1 MKIICVGRN
10 YAEHAAELQNE
21 KPVEPVIFLKPDT
34 ALLKNNQ
41 PFYHPNFSNE
51 IHYECEVVVR
61 ICREGKH
68 IERKFSH
75 KYYDQIGLGVDF
87 TARDLQNSLK
97 SKGLPWELSK
107 AFDHSAVVSAFIPK
121 EEFANI
127 NNLNFKLLQ
136 NLQEKQSANT
146 SEMLFKVDEI
156 ISFVSKFITLKTG
169 DYIFTGTPN
178 GVDKVSIGDVLEGY
192 IEDRKMFDFEVK

>member
-10 YAEHAAELQNE
+10 YAEHAAELQND
-21 KPVEPVIFLKPDT
+21 KPEEPVIFLKPDT

-68 IERKFSH
+68 IEPKFSH

-87 TARDLQNSLK
+87 TARDLQNNLK

-107 AFDHSAVVSAFIPK
+107 AFDNSAVVSSFIPK
-121 EEFANI
+121 DEFGTI
-127 NNLNFKLLQ
+127 NSLNFKLFQ
-136 NLQEKQSANT
+136 NKYEKQNGNT
-146 SEMLFKVDEI
+146 AEMLFKVDEI
-156 ISFVSKFITLKTG
+156 ISFVSKYITLKTG
-169 DYIFTGTPN
+169 DYIFTGTPK
-178 GVDKVSIGDVLEGY
+178 GVGKISIGDVLEGY
-192 IEDRKMFDFEVK
+192 LEDHKMFEFEVK

>member
-10 YAEHAAELQNE
+10 YAEHAAELQND
-21 KPVEPVIFLKPDT
+21 KPTEPVIFLKPDT

-41 PFYHPNFSNE
+41 PFYHPNFSEE

-68 IERKFSH
+68 IDPKFSH

-107 AFDHSAVVSAFIPK
+107 SFDNSAVVSAFIPK

-127 NNLNFKLLQ
+127 NSLNFKLFQ
-136 NLQEKQSANT
+136 NQQEKQNGNT
-146 SEMLFKVDEI
+146 TEMLFNVDEI
-156 ISFVSKFITLKTG
+156 ISFVSKYITVKTG
-169 DYIFTGTPN
+169 DYIFTGTPK
-178 GVDKVSIGDVLEGY
+178 GVGKISIGDVLEGY
-192 IEDRKMFDFEVK
+192 LENRKMFEFEVR

>member
-10 YAEHAAELQNE
+10 YAEHAAELQND
-21 KPVEPVIFLKPDT
+21 KPTEPVIFLKPDT

-41 PFYHPNFSNE
+41 PFYHPNFSEE

-68 IERKFSH
+68 IDPKFSH

-107 AFDHSAVVSAFIPK
+107 AFDNSAVVSAFIPK
-121 EEFANI
+121 EEFHNI
-127 NNLNFKLLQ
+127 NSLNFKLFQ
-136 NLQEKQSANT
+136 NQQEKQNGNT
-146 SEMLFKVDEI
+146 TEMLFNMDEI
-156 ISFVSKFITLKTG
+156 ISFVSKYITLKTG
-169 DYIFTGTPN
+169 DYIFTGTPK
-178 GVDKVSIGDVLEGY
+178 GVGKILIGDVLEGY
-192 IEDRKMFDFEVK
+192 LENRKMFEFEVK

>member
-121 EEFANI
+121 EEFTNI

-169 DYIFTGTPN
+169 DYIFTGTPK
-178 GVDKVSIGDVLEGY
+178 GVGKVSIGDVLEGY